1 MYRTNL
7 SDFAVAGETA
17 AKLISL
23 YSGLEKYLIK
33 NLIVPSSP
41 LDSLLEDQSQ
51 CVMKGI
57 KCCTCTLAPIF
68 RVAASVQS
76 SLTFCFTFSLPVLCH
91 PPDLQRPA

>member
-17 AKLISL
+17 AKLISP

-41 LDSLLEDQSQ
+41 LDSLLEDQS
-51 CVMKGI
+51 
-57 KCCTCTLAPIF
+57 
-68 RVAASVQS
+68 
-76 SLTFCFTFSLPVLCH
+76 
-91 PPDLQRPA
+91 